1 MLVNHRRSSRHYCYS
16 VKSLQQHI
24 YHKIFIYY
32 GKGEVNDIPVRKIV
46 ECAYHD
52 EDKRPFL
59 FSNQVLTKF
68 WNTDKETAERLEL
81 RVLRPPTAGKLNVMS
96 DKEKE
101 LRRRREALLRLEP
114 ENHSLTELLAMMKRK
129 KYRLSETTL
138 RSDLKALEEAGLIL
152 RSNRKGGRPR
162 KAKQ

>member
-1 MLVNHRRSSRHYCYS
+1 MKFQFLPENFSRSENAPP
-16 VKSLQQHI
+16 
-24 YHKIFIYY
+24 F
-32 GKGEVNDIPVRKIV
+32 ETRKIRLFEV
-46 ECAYHD
+46 E
-52 EDKRPFL
+52 RIFL
-59 FSNQVLTKF
+59 KNKKML
-68 WNTDKETAERLEL
+68 EEL

>member
-1 MLVNHRRSSRHYCYS
+1 MKFQFLPENFSRSENAPP
-16 VKSLQQHI
+16 
-24 YHKIFIYY
+24 F
-32 GKGEVNDIPVRKIV
+32 ETRKIRLFEV
-46 ECAYHD
+46 E
-52 EDKRPFL
+52 RIFL
-59 FSNQVLTKF
+59 KNK
-68 WNTDKETAERLEL
+68 KMLE
-81 RVLRPPTAGKLNVMS
+81 
-96 DKEKE
+96 
-101 LRRRREALLRLEP
+101 